1 MNDLDCNGRAKL
13 SGRGCDSL
21 WHWSPFLLT
30 RLLAI
35 SLIAVCTVPVFGQTP
50 ADDSATPRPSRRVTL
65 NRAAPGE
72 SSLGLEEIRVELKKG
87 PKGDLFYRAGFL
99 EEQRGNLVQALRDYQ
114 DAITQ
119 SGRIAEAYYRSGVVW
134 EKTGEFYDIRT
145 LESKGRVISGEQRQR
160 AIDAYRA
167 AVRAR
172 VDFADAYYRL
182 SVVFLLGDDMR
193 EANESYQKLR
203 QIEPDT
209 DRTRQL
215 LLMIYK
221 RHQQQS
227 RGKK

>member
-1 MNDLDCNGRAKL
+1 MSHLVNCKRAGNSGTGCEPL
-13 SGRGCDSL
+13 SLRSTIGLNC
-21 WHWSPFLLT
+21 
-30 RLLAI
+30 LLAI
-35 SLIAVCTVPVFGQTP
+35 ILIALFVTPVIAQTP
-50 ADDSATPRPSRRVTL
+50 ATDGATPRPSRRVTL
-65 NRAAPGE
+65 NKASAAE
-72 SSLGLEEIRVELKKG
+72 SNLDLEAIRVELKKA
-87 PKGDLFYRAGFL
+87 PKGDLYYRAGFL

-119 SGRIAEAYYRSGVVW
+119 SGRVAEAYYRSGVVW

-145 LESKGRVISGEQRQR
+145 LESKGRIISGEQRQR
-160 AIDAYRA
+160 AIDSYRA

-172 VDFADAYYRL
+172 IDFADAYYRL
-182 SVVFLLGDDMR
+182 SIVFLLGDDMR
-193 EANESYQKLR
+193 EANESYQKLH